1 MTESTVH
8 MPMQSLDPSR
18 GLACQNSIKVLLRAI
33 ELAVAAG
40 IALAVLSGCMS
51 QAVNR
56 MEDQIFARRAET
68 LQGWEDVTLDGRPIL
83 ESLWYRAAMVWL
95 DFDSVSAGMD
105 ESGPWFQAKG
115 KDFRGIAT
123 AAAIS
128 QDGYLLTAGHVVED
142 VEKLDVTLFYPKD
155 GGGAEVA
162 AVPARVVW
170 KSEDDFDRDWNSDPP
185 QLPLDL
191 AILHVE
197 VPRLAPFKL
206 ADELPSVNAPVISTG
221 SGSNRRK
228 KWRNEKQ
235 LASGRVLAVYEQE
248 SRGSS
253 PAWVAVLHDI
263 PLLGGDSGGP
273 MLDRNGNLLG
283 INYGREMDLA
293 RWQFLAMWFG
303 LSPTDYGELE
313 FSSLAYMPDR
323 NWLRQVIEK
332 DRLQSNADSA
342 TAMPQSQDGP
352 H

>member
-1 MTESTVH
+1 MTARTINIASRRFNFNQGLVVH
-8 MPMQSLDPSR
+8 GKFQ
-18 GLACQNSIKVLLRAI
+18 VLLRAI
-33 ELAVAAG
+33 RIAG
-40 IALAVLSGCMS
+40 CAGMALAVLSGCMS

-56 MEDQIFARRAET
+56 MEDQILARRAET
-68 LQGWEDVTLDGRPIL
+68 LQGWEDVTLDGQPIL

-105 ESGPWFQAKG
+105 ESGPWFQGKG
-115 KDFRGIAT
+115 EDFRGIAT

-142 VEKLDVTLFYPKD
+142 VEKLDVTLFYRKD
-155 GGGAEVA
+155 GGGAAVA
-162 AVPARVVW
+162 AVRARVVW
-170 KSEDDFDRDWNSDPP
+170 ESEDDFDRDWNSDPP

-191 AILHVE
+191 AILHVD
-197 VPRLAPFKL
+197 VPRLAPFRL

-221 SGSNRRK
+221 FGSQLRK
-228 KWRNEKQ
+228 MGWNEKQ

-253 PAWVAVLHDI
+253 PAWVAVLHDT
-263 PLLGGDSGGP
+263 PLMGGDSGGP

-283 INYGREMDLA
+283 INYRREMDIA
-293 RWQFLAMWFG
+293 RWQFLAIWFG
-303 LSPTDYGELE
+303 LSPTDFGELE
-313 FSSLAYMPDR
+313 FFSLAYMPDR

-332 DRLQSNADSA
+332 DRLQKNAGS
-342 TAMPQSQDGP
+342 TTSTPQEPGGL